1 MLPVLLASRDA
12 LLLATRTSS
21 LRRAGFR
28 TLRVQD
34 LGVMASMA
42 RFNGFRTIVLDHT
55 ISQEEQLAVIKRL
68 REFSSLFHVI
78 CIRTRAVSSQALLH
92 ECEACEENDLNG
104 GVHLLDDGSYCS
116 ATEHSSLRHLA

>member
-12 LLLATRTSS
+12 LHLAVRCAF

-42 RFNGFRTIVLDHT
+42 RFHGFRTIVLDYT
-55 ISQEEQLAVIKRL
+55 ISREEQQAVIKRL
-68 REFSSLFHVI
+68 RQFSSLFHVI
-78 CIRTRAVSSQALLH
+78 CIQTKAVTSQALLN
-92 ECEACEENDLNG
+92 ECQVCEEDELRG
-104 GVHLLDDGSYCS
+104 GVHLLDDGIVLLG
-116 ATEHSSLRHLA
+116 H

>member
-1 MLPVLLASRDA
+1 MLPVLLASRDT
-12 LLLATRTSS
+12 LLLSTRTSF

-42 RFNGFRTIVLDHT
+42 RFKGFRTIVLDHT
-55 ISQEEQLAVIKRL
+55 IFQEEQQAIIKRL

-78 CIRTRAVSSQALLH
+78 CIRTRDVTSEALVR
-92 ECEACEENDLNG
+92 ECEACDEDERKG
-104 GVHLLDDGSYCS
+104 GVHLLDEGI
-116 ATEHSSLRHLA
+116 ALVGN

>member
-1 MLPVLLASRDA
+1 MLPVLLASRDT
-12 LLLATRTSS
+12 LLLSTRTSF

-28 TLRVQD
+28 TLRAQD

-55 ISQEEQLAVIKRL
+55 ISPEEQQAIIKRL

-78 CIRTRAVSSQALLH
+78 CIRTRDVTSQALLR
-92 ECEACEENDLNG
+92 ECEACDEDEWKG
-104 GVHLLDDGSYCS
+104 GVHLLDEGI
-116 ATEHSSLRHLA
+116 ALLGN

>member
-1 MLPVLLASRDA
+1 MHPVLLASRDA
-12 LLLATRTSS
+12 LLLATRTSF
-21 LRRAGFR
+21 LRRAGIR

-55 ISQEEQLAVIKRL
+55 ISQEEQQAVIKRL

-78 CIRTRAVSSQALLH
+78 CIRTQAVTSQALLH
-92 ECEACEENDLNG
+92 ECEVCEHDDLKG
-104 GVHLLDDGSYCS
+104 GVHLLDDGIVLLG
-116 ATEHSSLRHLA
+116 H